1 MKNYDFQPEFIEAV
15 EKKDI
20 SYLRSFI
27 ASTIRVDPA
36 FNKAKCDDCM
46 DYIKERGLD
55 ITEDFKLDA
64 VEAPTPTNPSE
75 WNKELF
81 HKKVEYLRRNFAYTE
96 RVGELKKIGRV
107 VYADQI
113 KKEAPKQS
121 FTEAPQGRRSSTPKT
136 SPLTTSPLMIFVA
149 VAAVVAVIV
158 AIVLLFKK

>member
-46 DYIKERGLD
+46 DYIKEHGLD
-55 ITEDFKLDA
+55 ITEVFKLNA
-64 VEAPTPTNPSE
+64 SEAPTPTNPSE
-75 WNKELF
+75 WTKDLF
-81 HKKVEYLRRNFAYTE
+81 HDKVEYLRLNFAYNE
-96 RVGELKKIGRV
+96 RVGELKKIGRTA
-107 VYADQI
+107 YADQI
-113 KKEAPKQS
+113 KKENPKQS
-121 FTEAPQGRRSSTPKT
+121 FTEAPKGRRSNTQKT
-136 SPLTTSPLMIFVA
+136 SLKASPLMIFGA
-149 VAAVVAVIV
+149 ITAAVAVIV